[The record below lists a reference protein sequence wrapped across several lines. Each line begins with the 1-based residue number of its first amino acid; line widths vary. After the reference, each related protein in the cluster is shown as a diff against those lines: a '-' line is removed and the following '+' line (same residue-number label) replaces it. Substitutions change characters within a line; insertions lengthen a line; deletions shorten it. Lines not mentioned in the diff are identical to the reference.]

1 MMLEIKNFE
10 ERFNLIHSIEYRL
23 KCMKETRHNYY
34 SLIESINDN
43 PKISQEDK
51 DAKFNC
57 LRNQIKNI
65 DVNINLAYELKIRIE
80 NLI

>member
-1 MMLEIKNFE
+1 MLEIKDFE
-10 ERFNLIHSIEYRL
+10 ERFTLIHSIEYRL
-23 KCMKETRHNYY
+23 NCMKETRHNYY
-34 SLIESINDN
+34 LLSESIDDN

-57 LRNQIKNI
+57 LRNQIN
-65 DVNINLAYELKIRIE
+65 NINEKIDLAIELKRRIE